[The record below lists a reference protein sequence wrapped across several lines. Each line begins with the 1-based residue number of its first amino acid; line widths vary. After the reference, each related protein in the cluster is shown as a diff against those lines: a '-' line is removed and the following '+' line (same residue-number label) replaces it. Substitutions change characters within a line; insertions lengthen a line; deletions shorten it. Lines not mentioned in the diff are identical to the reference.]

1 MKKNMKKGLLSIVFL
16 SIMTVALLTECS
28 VSRIEKASGTIN
40 KSITG
45 TWQMKM
51 FKYGSGN
58 SIFSSVS
65 PDMEYIKMITD
76 THFLWVHY
84 NKVTRKINSSA
95 GGTYTL
101 NDDMYTESIDF
112 GLGMDSYLGRKP
124 TYNIKI
130 EGDVLFLTG
139 NLVEGYKIEEI
150 WERIH

>member
-1 MKKNMKKGLLSIVFL
+1 MV
-16 SIMTVALLTECS
+16 VALFTECS

-51 FKYGSGN
+51 FKYGTGN
-58 SIFSSVS
+58 SIFSSVP

-84 NKVTRKINSSA
+84 SKMTKKINSSA
-95 GGTYTL
+95 GGSYTL
-101 NDDMYTESIDF
+101 NNDMYTESIDF
-112 GLGMDSYLGRKP
+112 GLGMDSYLGSKP

-130 EGDVLFLTG
+130 EGDLLFLSG
-139 NLVEGYKIEEI
+139 NLVEEYKIEEI
-150 WERIH
+150 WERVH